1 MVLTSCQPSLKTL
14 KFMKS
19 KLILVL
25 IAGAFL
31 SFAPSSRAQAGSTK
45 VYRGS
50 IGDSHIQMRLDFNG
64 SEVKGSYA
72 YDHVGQDLNV
82 TGHLNNGALELIEM
96 SGKQKTGK
104 FVCKKPLADQTD
116 SECTWSKIDG
126 TRESMVTLEEQHFAF
141 TDGPQVTPR
150 MINNRRTGV
159 TVSYPQITGSGPLS
173 AGAQAFNRRILVLA
187 QKKIGEFAPID
198 GKGVFDTNYNILLG
212 TNELISV
219 EMMEYYD
226 GGGAHPNNSFWS
238 LTYDLKGNKEL
249 KFEDLFKP
257 NSDYNAA
264 IARYVV
270 ADIDKRARAVEE
282 DDARSSGRKPEPREG
297 PLVGMDQLNELSAW
311 GITPKGLVVYFDFP
325 HVIAFFDKTTVP
337 YSVVQPF
344 LKTDGPVA
352 RALAQR

>member
-1 MVLTSCQPSLKTL
+1 MVLTSCQPSFKTL

-64 SEVKGSYA
+64 SEGKGTYSF
-72 YDHVGQDLNV
+72 DHVGRDLN
-82 TGHLNNGALELIEM
+82 GPRHLNNGALELIEM

-104 FVCKKPLADQTD
+104 FVCKKPLADQMD

-141 TDGPQVTPR
+141 TDGLQITPR

-159 TVSYPQITGSGPLS
+159 TVSYPQITGSGPLP

>member
-1 MVLTSCQPSLKTL
+1 MKRSVNTATLTGLFVALCVLSAS
-14 KFMKS
+14 
-19 KLILVL
+19 
-25 IAGAFL
+25 
-31 SFAPSSRAQAGSTK
+31 AQTK

-50 IGDSHIQMRLDFNG
+50 IGNSHIQMQLNFNG
-64 SEVKGSYA
+64 NVVTGTYA
-72 YDHVGQDLNV
+72 YDNVGQDLNLS
-82 TGHLNNGALELIEM
+82 GHLNNGVLELTET

-104 FVCKKPLADQTD
+104 FTCKKPLGDRTD

-126 TRESMVTLEEQHFAF
+126 TRESMVTIEEQHFAF
-141 TDGPQVTPR
+141 TDGLQVTPK

-159 TVSYPQITGSGPLS
+159 TVSYPQISGSGPLS
-173 AGAQAFNRRILVLA
+173 AGAQAFNRRIFALA
-187 QKKIGEFAPID
+187 QKKISEFAPID

-219 EMMEYYD
+219 EMTEYYD
-226 GGGAHPNNSFWS
+226 GGGAHPDDSFWS
-238 LTYDLKGNKEL
+238 LTYDLKANKEL

-257 NSDYNAA
+257 NSDYNSA
-264 IARYVV
+264 IAKYVV

-297 PLVGMDQLNELSAW
+297 PLVDMDQLNELSGW
-311 GITPKGLVVYFDFP
+311 GIAPAGLIVYFDFP
-325 HVIAFFDKTTVP
+325 HVIAFFDRTTVP

-352 RALAQR
+352 KALSQR